1 MSVDKDD
8 FVEVVYES
16 GQKLFFDK
24 KHSFHDH
31 FKHRRKTIKFLFH
44 KNILQ
49 FLADNLG
56 VNIFFT
62 LDEDVK
68 PFKKVDGGFLINMV
82 SYSDFCKTIGTK
94 TGGRARAFLGQNLS
108 IKDINFT
115 DSDRDEFIKANASEG
130 NILDAI
136 RSLSPEVQT
145 SIKKSLD
152 LINTDDQSGVGE
164 KEVSQEKFLE
174 AFSRFLTNSDV
185 QTAFYAQLPRIQIDT
200 LKSHIEFLKGNLD
213 KNETFITNWLDE
225 DDGKFRKQRCL
236 IFGLE
241 YVDPKR
247 EGQVSSKKFD
257 LLAEQDFEHFVIF
270 ELKSPK
276 DPIFKVETASTT
288 AGGTTSEYNL
298 SSQLARAVPEVLG
311 YKKFYEDATPEE
323 LQKFGVKVKK
333 PISKCVIVLGTRQ
346 DDLVWKGNFERI
358 AGCFNGIE
366 LLTYTHLID
375 RLENI
380 VKNLEENTPQIV

>member
-1 MSVDKDD
+1 MTVDKNN
-8 FVEVVYES
+8 FKEIVYDN

-31 FKHRRKTIKFLFH
+31 FKHRRKTIKFPFH

-49 FLADNLG
+49 FLTDNNG

-68 PFKKVDGGFLINMV
+68 PFKKVDDGFLINMV
-82 SYSDFCKTIGTK
+82 SYSEFCKTIGTK
-94 TGGRARAFLGQNLS
+94 TGGRSKAFLGQNLS
-108 IKDINFT
+108 LKDINYSDT
-115 DSDRDEFIKANASEG
+115 DRDEFIKANASEK
-130 NILDAI
+130 NILEAI
-136 RSLSPEVQT
+136 KSLSPDVQV
-145 SIKKSLD
+145 SIKESLD
-152 LINTDDQSGVGE
+152 LVNTTDRSNTEE
-164 KEVSQEKFLE
+164 KEISQESFIK
-174 AFSRFLTNSDV
+174 AFSRFLTDTTV
-185 QTAFYAQLPRIQIDT
+185 QNAFYSQLPRIQIDT

-213 KNETFITNWLDE
+213 KNETFIQNWLDE
-225 DDGKFRKQRCL
+225 ENGKFRKQRCL

-247 EGQVSSKKFD
+247 EGQISSKKFD

-276 DPIFKVETASTT
+276 DPIFKVETASTV
-288 AGGTTSEYNL
+288 AGGTTTEYNL

-311 YKKFYEDATPEE
+311 YKELYENATNEE

-346 DDLVWKGNFERI
+346 DDPVWKGNFERI
-358 AGCFNGIE
+358 ASCFNGIE
-366 LLTYTHLID
+366 LLTYSHLID

-380 VKNLEENTPQIV
+380 VKNLEENTPQIQ